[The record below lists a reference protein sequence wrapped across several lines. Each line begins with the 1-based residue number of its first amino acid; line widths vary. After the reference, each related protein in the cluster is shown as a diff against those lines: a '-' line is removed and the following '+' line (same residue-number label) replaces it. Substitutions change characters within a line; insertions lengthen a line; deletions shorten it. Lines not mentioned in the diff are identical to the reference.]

1 MDAGRFEESE
11 AEEKETNLHLRRP
24 PGSAVA
30 SPDAASYFNVTFC
43 GLSPP
48 PPSPPPPTP
57 LCQPLQ
63 YPIVSRLGSGR
74 VGSAPLTGSQSSV
87 CRLVQTL
94 SSWESWVISVKDSCA
109 ASSLLDNCAHGGV
122 QKQLRTWGSSV
133 LAFPFFYGQYFSLA
147 ENIVHCVHGN
157 RKKRL
162 QGFRSRVEQ
171 GLLISMQK
179 RSPPCLIRTYKK
191 KRGHCFLFLHQRS
204 LQRKPAEAGDK
215 KTSTSFWLGCVS
227 LDPVLL

>member
-1 MDAGRFEESE
+1 M
-11 AEEKETNLHLRRP
+11 
-24 PGSAVA
+24 
-30 SPDAASYFNVTFC
+30 
-43 GLSPP
+43 
-48 PPSPPPPTP
+48 
-57 LCQPLQ
+57 
-63 YPIVSRLGSGR
+63 
-74 VGSAPLTGSQSSV
+74 

-147 ENIVHCVHGN
+147 GNIVHCVHGN

-191 KRGHCFLFLHQRS
+191 KGDIVFYS
-204 LQRKPAEAGDK
+204 STKDPYNGNLQRPETKRPPPPSGSAASPSTRSCSNL
-215 KTSTSFWLGCVS
+215 KTSVAAWFEMHATDCALTNPCCRRYQLCCLSAA
-227 LDPVLL
+227 